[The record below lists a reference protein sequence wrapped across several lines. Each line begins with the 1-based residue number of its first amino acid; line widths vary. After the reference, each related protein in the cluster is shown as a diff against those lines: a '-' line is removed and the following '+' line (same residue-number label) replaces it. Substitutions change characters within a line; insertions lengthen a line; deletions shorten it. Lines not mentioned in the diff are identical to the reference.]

1 MRDIEKRS
9 QDREVR
15 LLEQVSEDQLR
26 EKQDIFQKYLPDSLM
41 TMLNEDMAEEDR
53 KQMKVLREQLEKQN
67 AERLAEMDAQ

>member
-41 TMLNEDMAEEDR
+41 TMLNEDMVEEDR
-53 KQMKVLREQLEKQN
+53 KQMKALREQLEKQN